1 MTRDDYEARRR
12 RLDEELRVAIELV
25 EQGHRARVQAL
36 DLAWHA
42 AASGAPLPPSA
53 PPASPPVVETPK
65 RRRQP
70 NELYGEVLNLL
81 PQLPETFSKEDLAP
95 LFTDPPD
102 RASLF
107 RVLQEMTWNDVL
119 KVERRGRGRDATTY
133 RKASR
138 LQSSALE
145 TPPL

>member
-1 MTRDDYEARRR
+1 MTREEYEARRR

-25 EQGHRARVQAL
+25 EQGHRARVQSL

-42 AASGAPLPPSA
+42 SASGAPAPLSVAPF
-53 PPASPPVVETPK
+53 PPAAPDSAAKPK
-65 RRRQP
+65 RRRGSG
-70 NELYGEVLNLL
+70 ELYGEVLSLL

-107 RVLQEMTWNDVL
+107 RVLQEMVWNGVL
-119 KVERRGRGRDATTY
+119 ELARRGRGRDATTY
-133 RKASR
+133 RRAPR
-138 LQSSALE
+138 PQSS
-145 TPPL
+145 